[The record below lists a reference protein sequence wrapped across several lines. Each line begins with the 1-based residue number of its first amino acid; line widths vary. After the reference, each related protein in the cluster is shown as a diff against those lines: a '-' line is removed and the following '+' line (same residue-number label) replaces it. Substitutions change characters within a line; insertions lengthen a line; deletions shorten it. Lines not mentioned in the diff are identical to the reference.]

1 MRLFYC
7 KTKIRPRIMQVG
19 IILCARC
26 NNQAGVENIISIN
39 FNAEEDWGE
48 GLKVLSTF
56 IPELCKHKAKT
67 GDVIHYHYVGRLG
80 DDGTIFGR
88 R

>member
-19 IILCARC
+19 IILCARYI
-26 NNQAGVENIISIN
+26 NVLKTISTYT
-39 FNAEEDWGE
+39 EEDWGE

-56 IPELCKHKAKT
+56 IPDLCEHKAKT